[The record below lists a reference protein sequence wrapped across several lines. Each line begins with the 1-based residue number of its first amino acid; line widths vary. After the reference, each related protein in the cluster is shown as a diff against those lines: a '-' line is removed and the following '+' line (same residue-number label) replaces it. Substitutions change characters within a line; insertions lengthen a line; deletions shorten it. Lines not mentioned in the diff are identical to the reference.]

1 MTDLVIPDF
10 LLNPQPTKVVVRKP
24 KVKKVNYEKEYRKH
38 LPKNWKDAIYTS
50 NVNTFRGGNYDV
62 FYKVIR
68 KGKHKGKIQYRFPKK
83 HRIYL
88 IDAKTFFK

>member
-24 KVKKVNYEKEYRKH
+24 KVKKVNYEKEFRKH
-38 LPKNWKDAIYTS
+38 LPKNWKDAIFTS
-50 NVNTFRGGNYDV
+50 KVNTWRGSNFDV
-62 FYKVIR
+62 FYKVIK
-68 KGKHKGKIQYRFPKK
+68 KGKHKNKIQYRFPKK

-88 IDAKTFFK
+88 TDVKAFFK